1 MEEKSKQFLKNVYQ
15 IDTDKLSNDE
25 LQKILKIII
34 EKNNK
39 TIELKKAK
47 INLLSLE
54 IQKLC
59 E

>member
-25 LQKILKIII
+25 LQRILKIII

-39 TIELKKAK
+39 TIKLKKAK

>member
-25 LQKILKIII
+25 LQRILKIII

-39 TIELKKAK
+39 TLKLKKAK

>member
-15 IDTDKLSNDE
+15 IDKDKLSNDE